1 MSKELK
7 MEVFASKE
15 PVKSVKLHVYEFHTS
30 ELYENKYRLIRSA
43 VWKMRNV
50 NACGVFE
57 DGSYIYTTEKIS
69 EEIPNATFRL
79 TYLGEQE
86 LNVLDH
92 KKVYSELIKHWITQ
106 KLRTVKI
113 QKNSKEYYKYACR
126 SNVTS
131 RWIQTEKGFQ
141 TFYSGNRQI
150 SLERKYNFTVK
161 ILDDG
166 KAYLKI
172 DTSSVF
178 SSNQTVYDY
187 ITQGMNPIGMEVKN
201 EWGKNNQTGI
211 LTEICDYTVVDK
223 IDFADSLKAYYTDMK
238 KEGYR
243 VENLPDQTPVVRV
256 ELQVGKIYPY
266 YPQALKPVLT
276 REKVG
281 QIDARFSMAIEKY
294 IKRDMIT
301 RIELDKDFIRDIGS
315 IAQLGDLEFENDMC
329 NVKELGYLK
338 GKVESPALT
347 CGQGKRLRCG
357 EEFKVFNYGF
367 YQKPDEKIKIGYIY
381 PKNTVDLIKTVVNG
395 ICEFAAYGKYQ
406 GEKDAYIIP
415 GLLDIQMKPM
425 IKEEY
430 ELGDITD
437 YKRAAQR
444 LRKVE
449 GIDIVIGIV
458 PDGMDE
464 DGPYNPFKTI
474 WAEANIPSQ
483 MISMK
488 TAQLFYRGKREGN
501 KSKYYLHNIVLGIL
515 GKTGGIPW
523 VIKEMPGNVDCFVG
537 LDVATLEKGIHYPA
551 CSVVFDKSG
560 RLLGFYKPKS
570 AQRGE
575 KIETRILQD
584 IFDQVL
590 LSYEDK
596 FGERPKNIMI
606 HRDGFSNENDAWYE
620 KYFGAKGIAY
630 TIVEVRK
637 NISSKLA
644 IIEDGVIKNPEMG
657 YCIYNKSDSH
667 AKISLLQYG
676 LIELNEQNYYV
687 VSEIGDRFIA
697 LFDDDNNLVADR
709 EEFLNVTFDM
719 ICIWHQE
726 GNGFDIHPGKMIIR
740 LMLEPELHGY
750 FTDQD
755 LACICNDTDN
765 RLDSQYE
772 EIKEK
777 VIAFRESGVIYTR
790 EEKKKTYTLLT
801 GYANNWNIFELDEK
815 STNEIKI
822 VHLCDDFRQLAIKRL
837 SVMTEDKV
845 PTDDELKTLIRGT
858 DELSKSISDWEVKY
872 GIDGRVLVTHFTRV
886 KQVQDA
892 FRNRLMAYYGRC
904 CMMCGIRNKEML
916 KSKKF
921 ST

>member
-15 PVKSVKLHVYEFHTS
+15 PVKSVRLHVYEFHTS

-43 VWKMRNV
+43 AWKIRNV

-69 EEIPNATFRL
+69 EEIPNVNFRL

-86 LNVLDH
+86 LGVLEH
-92 KKVYSELIKHWITQ
+92 KKVYSELIKHWIIQ

-131 RWIQTEKGFQ
+131 RWIQTEQGFQ

-166 KAYLKI
+166 RAYLKI

-178 SSNQTVYDY
+178 LSNQTVYDY

-256 ELQVGKIYPY
+256 ELQAGKIYPY

-281 QIDARFSMAIEKY
+281 QIDARFSMTIEKY

-381 PKNTVDLIKTVVNG
+381 PKNTVDLIKAVVNG

-449 GIDIVIGIV
+449 GIDIVIAINAFSEKEKVQILHVMKNNQVSTIQRIDNYFSKSELLNDLDIRASDLLQSNGIV
-458 PDGMDE
+458 WVE
-464 DGPYNPFKTI
+464 GPSDRVYV
-474 WAEANIPSQ
+474 
-483 MISMK
+483 
-488 TAQLFYRGKREGN
+488 KRWIELEGI
-501 KSKYYLHNIVLGIL
+501 KFQEGRDYQFMYYG
-515 GKTGGIPW
+515 
-523 VIKEMPGNVDCFVG
+523 
-537 LDVATLEKGIHYPA
+537 
-551 CSVVFDKSG
+551 G
-560 RLLGFYKPKS
+560 RLLSHYTMKEADDMINVLMTNRNAAILIDSDKRTKNS
-570 AQRGE
+570 
-575 KIETRILQD
+575 RI
-584 IFDQVL
+584 
-590 LSYEDK
+590 
-596 FGERPKNIMI
+596 
-606 HRDGFSNENDAWYE
+606 NDT
-620 KYFGAKGIAY
+620 KKRI
-630 TIVEVRK
+630 
-637 NISSKLA
+637 
-644 IIEDGVIKNPEMG
+644 
-657 YCIYNKSDSH
+657 
-667 AKISLLQYG
+667 
-676 LIELNEQNYYV
+676 
-687 VSEIGDRFIA
+687 
-697 LFDDDNNLVADR
+697 R
-709 EEFLNVTFDM
+709 EEFQSNNMFCWITKGKEIENYIPWEAINKKYPRIDKQCGEYELFPEYIKTVYSGFVQSKVKFAKE
-719 ICIWHQE
+719 ICPYITKE
-726 GNGFDIHPGKMIIR
+726 NSS
-740 LMLEPELHGY
+740 ELL
-750 FTDQD
+750 D
-755 LACICNDTDN
+755 LQKN
-765 RLDSQYE
+765 
-772 EIKEK
+772 IKLLIEQ
-777 VIAFRESGVIYTR
+777 I
-790 EEKKKTYTLLT
+790 KK
-801 GYANNWNIFELDEK
+801 WN
-815 STNEIKI
+815 KI
-822 VHLCDDFRQLAIKRL
+822 
-837 SVMTEDKV
+837 
-845 PTDDELKTLIRGT
+845 
-858 DELSKSISDWEVKY
+858 
-872 GIDGRVLVTHFTRV
+872 
-886 KQVQDA
+886 
-892 FRNRLMAYYGRC
+892 
-904 CMMCGIRNKEML
+904 
-916 KSKKF
+916 
-921 ST
+921 

>member
-1 MSKELK
+1 
-7 MEVFASKE
+7 
-15 PVKSVKLHVYEFHTS
+15 
-30 ELYENKYRLIRSA
+30 
-43 VWKMRNV
+43 
-50 NACGVFE
+50 
-57 DGSYIYTTEKIS
+57 
-69 EEIPNATFRL
+69 
-79 TYLGEQE
+79 
-86 LNVLDH
+86 
-92 KKVYSELIKHWITQ
+92 
-106 KLRTVKI
+106 
-113 QKNSKEYYKYACR
+113 
-126 SNVTS
+126 
-131 RWIQTEKGFQ
+131 
-141 TFYSGNRQI
+141 
-150 SLERKYNFTVK
+150 
-161 ILDDG
+161 
-166 KAYLKI
+166 
-172 DTSSVF
+172 
-178 SSNQTVYDY
+178 
-187 ITQGMNPIGMEVKN
+187 
-201 EWGKNNQTGI
+201 
-211 LTEICDYTVVDK
+211 
-223 IDFADSLKAYYTDMK
+223 
-238 KEGYR
+238 
-243 VENLPDQTPVVRV
+243 
-256 ELQVGKIYPY
+256 
-266 YPQALKPVLT
+266 
-276 REKVG
+276 
-281 QIDARFSMAIEKY
+281 MAIEKY

-367 YQKPDEKIKIGYIY
+367 YQRPDEKIKIGYIY
-381 PKNTVDLIKTVVNG
+381 PKNTVDLIKAVVNG

-488 TAQLFYRGKREGN
+488 TAQLFYRGKKEGN

-515 GKTGGIPW
+515 GKTGEIPW

-537 LDVATLEKGIHYPA
+537 LDVAILEKGIHYPA

-590 LSYEDK
+590 LSYEEK
-596 FGERPKNIMI
+596 FGEQPKNIMI

-657 YCIYNKSDSH
+657 YCIYNNNKGYLVTTNMKNKKGSPNPLLFEKKCGDVPMTIILKQVLYLSQLH
-667 AKISLLQYG
+667 VGSTQKMRLPITTGYADKICK
-676 LIELNEQNYYV
+676 N
-687 VSEIGDRFIA
+687 
-697 LFDDDNNLVADR
+697 R
-709 EEFLNVTFDM
+709 EFVPE
-719 ICIWHQE
+719 
-726 GNGFDIHPGKMIIR
+726 GKM
-740 LMLEPELHGY
+740 
-750 FTDQD
+750 
-755 LACICNDTDN
+755 DN
-765 RLDSQYE
+765 RL
-772 EIKEK
+772 
-777 VIAFRESGVIYTR
+777 FF
-790 EEKKKTYTLLT
+790 L
-801 GYANNWNIFELDEK
+801 
-815 STNEIKI
+815 
-822 VHLCDDFRQLAIKRL
+822 
-837 SVMTEDKV
+837 
-845 PTDDELKTLIRGT
+845 
-858 DELSKSISDWEVKY
+858 
-872 GIDGRVLVTHFTRV
+872 
-886 KQVQDA
+886 
-892 FRNRLMAYYGRC
+892 
-904 CMMCGIRNKEML
+904 
-916 KSKKF
+916 
-921 ST
+921 

>member
-131 RWIQTEKGFQ
+131 RWIQTEQGFQ

-161 ILDDG
+161 ILEDG

-187 ITQGMNPIGMEVKN
+187 ITQGMNPVGMEVKN

-243 VENLPDQTPVVRV
+243 VENLLDQTPVVRV
-256 ELQVGKIYPY
+256 ELQAGKIYPY

-281 QIDARFSMAIEKY
+281 QIDVRFSMAIEKY

-301 RIELDKDFIRDIGS
+301 RIELDKNFIRDIGS

-381 PKNTVDLIKTVVNG
+381 PKNTVDLIKAVVNG

-458 PDGMDE
+458 PDEMDE

-488 TAQLFYRGKREGN
+488 TAQLFYRGKIEGN

-590 LSYEDK
+590 LSYEEK

-657 YCIYNKSDSH
+657 YCIYNNNKGYLVTTNMKNKKGSPNPLLLEKKCGDVPMTIVLKQVLYLSQLH
-667 AKISLLQYG
+667 VGSTQKMRLPITTGYADKICK
-676 LIELNEQNYYV
+676 N
-687 VSEIGDRFIA
+687 
-697 LFDDDNNLVADR
+697 R
-709 EEFLNVTFDM
+709 EFVPEV
-719 ICIWHQE
+719 
-726 GNGFDIHPGKMIIR
+726 KM
-740 LMLEPELHGY
+740 
-750 FTDQD
+750 
-755 LACICNDTDN
+755 DN
-765 RLDSQYE
+765 RL
-772 EIKEK
+772 
-777 VIAFRESGVIYTR
+777 FF
-790 EEKKKTYTLLT
+790 L
-801 GYANNWNIFELDEK
+801 
-815 STNEIKI
+815 
-822 VHLCDDFRQLAIKRL
+822 
-837 SVMTEDKV
+837 
-845 PTDDELKTLIRGT
+845 
-858 DELSKSISDWEVKY
+858 
-872 GIDGRVLVTHFTRV
+872 
-886 KQVQDA
+886 
-892 FRNRLMAYYGRC
+892 
-904 CMMCGIRNKEML
+904 
-916 KSKKF
+916 
-921 ST
+921 

>member
-187 ITQGMNPIGMEVKN
+187 IIQGMNPIGMEVKN

-381 PKNTVDLIKTVVNG
+381 PKNTVDLIKAVVN
-395 ICEFAAYGKYQ
+395 EYVN
-406 GEKDAYIIP
+406 
-415 GLLDIQMKPM
+415 LLLMES
-425 IKEEY
+425 IK
-430 ELGDITD
+430 
-437 YKRAAQR
+437 
-444 LRKVE
+444 
-449 GIDIVIGIV
+449 
-458 PDGMDE
+458 
-464 DGPYNPFKTI
+464 
-474 WAEANIPSQ
+474 
-483 MISMK
+483 
-488 TAQLFYRGKREGN
+488 GKRMP
-501 KSKYYLHNIVLGIL
+501 IL
-515 GKTGGIPW
+515 FP
-523 VIKEMPGNVDCFVG
+523 DC
-537 LDVATLEKGIHYPA
+537 
-551 CSVVFDKSG
+551 
-560 RLLGFYKPKS
+560 
-570 AQRGE
+570 
-575 KIETRILQD
+575 
-584 IFDQVL
+584 
-590 LSYEDK
+590 
-596 FGERPKNIMI
+596 
-606 HRDGFSNENDAWYE
+606 
-620 KYFGAKGIAY
+620 
-630 TIVEVRK
+630 
-637 NISSKLA
+637 
-644 IIEDGVIKNPEMG
+644 
-657 YCIYNKSDSH
+657 
-667 AKISLLQYG
+667 
-676 LIELNEQNYYV
+676 
-687 VSEIGDRFIA
+687 
-697 LFDDDNNLVADR
+697 
-709 EEFLNVTFDM
+709 
-719 ICIWHQE
+719 
-726 GNGFDIHPGKMIIR
+726 
-740 LMLEPELHGY
+740 
-750 FTDQD
+750 
-755 LACICNDTDN
+755 
-765 RLDSQYE
+765 
-772 EIKEK
+772 
-777 VIAFRESGVIYTR
+777 
-790 EEKKKTYTLLT
+790 
-801 GYANNWNIFELDEK
+801 
-815 STNEIKI
+815 
-822 VHLCDDFRQLAIKRL
+822 
-837 SVMTEDKV
+837 
-845 PTDDELKTLIRGT
+845 
-858 DELSKSISDWEVKY
+858 
-872 GIDGRVLVTHFTRV
+872 
-886 KQVQDA
+886 
-892 FRNRLMAYYGRC
+892 
-904 CMMCGIRNKEML
+904 
-916 KSKKF
+916 
-921 ST
+921 

>member
-381 PKNTVDLIKTVVNG
+381 PKNTVDLIKAVVNG

-415 GLLDIQMKPM
+415 GLLDIQMEPM

-584 IFDQVL
+584 IFDQIL
-590 LSYEDK
+590 LSYEEK
-596 FGERPKNIMI
+596 FGEQPKNIMI

-657 YCIYNKSDSH
+657 YCIYNSNKGYLVTTNMKNKKGSPNP
-667 AKISLLQYG
+667 L
-676 LIELNEQNYYV
+676 LIEKKCGNVPMTIVLKQVLYLSQLHVGSTQKMRLPITTGY
-687 VSEIGDRFIA
+687 
-697 LFDDDNNLVADR
+697 ADKICKNR
-709 EEFLNVTFDM
+709 EFVPE
-719 ICIWHQE
+719 
-726 GNGFDIHPGKMIIR
+726 GKM
-740 LMLEPELHGY
+740 
-750 FTDQD
+750 
-755 LACICNDTDN
+755 DN
-765 RLDSQYE
+765 RL
-772 EIKEK
+772 
-777 VIAFRESGVIYTR
+777 FF
-790 EEKKKTYTLLT
+790 L
-801 GYANNWNIFELDEK
+801 
-815 STNEIKI
+815 
-822 VHLCDDFRQLAIKRL
+822 
-837 SVMTEDKV
+837 
-845 PTDDELKTLIRGT
+845 
-858 DELSKSISDWEVKY
+858 
-872 GIDGRVLVTHFTRV
+872 
-886 KQVQDA
+886 
-892 FRNRLMAYYGRC
+892 
-904 CMMCGIRNKEML
+904 
-916 KSKKF
+916 
-921 ST
+921 